1 MKEPEL
7 GVVEL
12 AERDLHAA
20 RTLVVKN
27 IADVVRSN
35 IGDENHPDTIACQR
49 FLNTATRGWGRPV
62 MMPGHL
68 WLGVKIDGTLTAA
81 LHASPKLGEAATF
94 IDAGLNGR
102 PGAPSAAWVE
112 RFLNTVTSVEEI
124 AVRPE
129 YRRRG
134 LARLL
139 LQELHRRASAH
150 AVEYKARVGD
160 DIGHNIVAYAGS
172 ETAQKTFAALGYI
185 VGPPRQPIPPPYVS
199 GAKFLWDSRYDD
211 RGGSYCYNH
220 LTELAR

>member
-1 MKEPEL
+1 MEEPEP

-12 AERDLHAA
+12 VERDLHTATKFVA
-20 RTLVVKN
+20 KN
-27 IADVVRSN
+27 VSDVVRSN
-35 IGDENHPDTIACQR
+35 IGDGNHPDTIACQR

-62 MMPGHL
+62 TMPGHL
-68 WLGVKIDGTLTAA
+68 WLGVKVDGTLAAA

-94 IDAGLNGR
+94 IDAGLSGR

-124 AVRPE
+124 AVGPE

-150 AVEYKARVGD
+150 AAEYKERVGD
-160 DIGHNIVAYAGS
+160 DAGHNIVTYAGS
-172 ETAQKTFAALGYI
+172 GTAQKTFAALGYI
-185 VGPPRQPIPPPYVS
+185 VGPLRQPIPSPYLS
-199 GAKFLWDSRYDD
+199 GAKLLWDPRYDD

-220 LTELAR
+220 LTELAL

>member
-1 MKEPEL
+1 MDEPEL
-7 GVVEL
+7 RVVAL
-12 AERDLHAA
+12 GERDLHSAT
-20 RTLVVKN
+20 TLVAKN
-27 IADVVRSN
+27 IPDVVRSK
-35 IGDENHPDTIACQR
+35 IGDDKHPDTIACQR
-49 FLNTATRGWGRPV
+49 FLHTASRGWGRPV
-62 MMPGHL
+62 TMPGHL
-68 WLGVKIDGTLTAA
+68 WLGVRIDGTLVAA

-139 LQELHRRASAH
+139 LQELHRGASAH
-150 AVEYKARVGD
+150 AAEYKARLAD

-172 ETAQKTFAALGYI
+172 EAAQKMFADLGYI
-185 VGPPRQPIPPPYVS
+185 VGPPRQPIPQTYVS

-220 LTELAR
+220 LTELG